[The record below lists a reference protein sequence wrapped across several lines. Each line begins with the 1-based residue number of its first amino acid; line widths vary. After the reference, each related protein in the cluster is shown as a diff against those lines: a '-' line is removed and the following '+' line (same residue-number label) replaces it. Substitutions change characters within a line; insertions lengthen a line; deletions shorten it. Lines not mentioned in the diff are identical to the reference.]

1 MKGKRFIKWVTIL
14 VALLLIY
21 SFNNAPPVKLY
32 DDIEVTYIDVGQGD
46 SSFINIKDGPKILI
60 DAGPKSGEDAV
71 LNFLNEKDIKK
82 IDYVIATHPHED
94 HIGGMTEVLKSF
106 EVGTFYMPEVATTS
120 KTFDN
125 MLDAVKNNGCNA
137 KYAKQGENII
147 DLQDV
152 KLTVLAPVSETYE
165 DLNNYSVIL
174 KLTYKNSSFLF
185 TGDAEKLAEYDV
197 LNSNA
202 DIRADILKVAH
213 HGSSTS
219 SGEDFLRK
227 VAPRVGI
234 ISCGFDN
241 SYGHPHKE
249 TIDTFNKLIIEYFL
263 TNGKGNILV
272 LSDGEN
278 YQIIQEGEE
287 LWNG

>member
-1 MKGKRFIKWVTIL
+1 MKSKRLIKWVTVL

-21 SFNNAPPVKLY
+21 SFNGTKTVRLY
-32 DDIEVTYIDVGQGD
+32 DGVEVTYIDVGQGD
-46 SSFINIKDGPKILI
+46 SSFIDIKDGPKILI
-60 DAGPKSGEDAV
+60 DAGPNAGGEAV
-71 LNFLNEKDIKK
+71 LDFLKTKGIQK

-94 HIGGMTEVLKSF
+94 HIGKMSEVLNNF
-106 EVGTFYMPEVATTS
+106 EVGTFYMPEVATTT

-125 MLDAVKNNGCNA
+125 MLDAIKNNGCNA

-147 DLQDV
+147 DSQDV
-152 KLTVLAPVSETYE
+152 KLTVVAPVSDSYE
-165 DLNNYSVIL
+165 DLNNYSVML

-185 TGDAEKLAEYDV
+185 TGDAEELSEYEILQSD
-197 LNSNA
+197 A

-219 SGEDFLRK
+219 SCEEFLRK

-263 TNGKGNILV
+263 TNGKGNISV
-272 LSDGEN
+272 VSNGEN
-278 YQIIQEGEE
+278 YQIIQKGEE